1 MTPRIPA
8 SVLTTAL
15 TAAVATLAACGHPE
29 PAVTTAPS
37 ASPAAASSAL
47 MTKTVAG
54 PIAGTRITEAYAR
67 SVARSVYV
75 WAWPMVNVYNRR
87 LGFADL
93 KEPGRVGGVLPA
105 APPNR
110 VSMLTNYVEPTE
122 REVACPNQDVVYG
135 GGPVALDLEPVV
147 VQVPDFG
154 DRFWVY
160 QIVDVRTDSFVDL
173 GKMYGT
179 KPGFYLLV
187 GPDWHGTVP
196 DGINQ
201 VFRATSNTGFL
212 IPRVFMDDTDA
223 DRAAIQPLIS
233 QIDVYPL
240 SQFDGKMKQTDWSKT
255 PSFPAPPP
263 EPNGG
268 ESPKVIPAKFFD
280 ELPMVLKDAQPLP
293 GEEAIYA
300 QAQALLAAAKA
311 DPAIKAAIDDEA
323 AKTEQAV
330 IAPLL
335 EFRHFGIPLPHQWTT
350 VRNGAKFGTDYFTRA
365 AVARSNIFVN
375 KPNEA
380 TYFYQ
385 DLDDAGARLN
395 GSKRYTVTFA
405 KGEPPVKGFWS
416 LTLYDA
422 QHFFAPNAIHRFSVG
437 TKNKDLKVNADGSL
451 TIYVQADEPTDPV
464 QRANWLPAPKG
475 GDFSLYIRTYWPD
488 APVLDGQWTPPPVK
502 AGS

>member
-1 MTPRIPA
+1 MPA
-8 SVLTTAL
+8 SILTTAL
-15 TAAVATLAACGHPE
+15 TAAVATLAACGRPE
-29 PAVTTAPS
+29 PAVTTAPP
-37 ASPAAASSAL
+37 ASPAAASSAP

-54 PIAGTRITEAYAR
+54 PMAGTRITEAYAR

-93 KEPGRVGGVLPA
+93 KEPGRLGGVLPA

-110 VSMLTNYVEPTE
+110 LSMLNNYVEPTE

-154 DRFWVY
+154 ERFWVY
-160 QIVDVRTDSFVDL
+160 QIVDIRTDSFVDL

-196 DGINQ
+196 NGIAQ

-293 GEEAIYA
+293 GEGAIYA

-335 EFRHFGIPLPHQWTT
+335 EFRNFGIPLPHQWTT

>member
-1 MTPRIPA
+1 MTQRTVTVFA
-8 SVLTTAL
+8 N
-15 TAAVATLAACGHPE
+15 ATLIATCVALVGCGHQE
-29 PAVTTAPS
+29 PPAAATSSAP
-37 ASPAAASSAL
+37 PAAASSAPAVQ
-47 MTKTVAG
+47 TVAG
-54 PIAGTRITEAYAR
+54 PEAGTRITEAYAR
-67 SVARSVYV
+67 SVARNVYI

-87 LGFADL
+87 VGFTSL
-93 KEPGRVGGVLPA
+93 KEPGRLGGVLPA
-105 APPNR
+105 SPPNR
-110 VSMLTNYVEPTE
+110 ISMLTNYVKPTE

-135 GGPVALDLEPVV
+135 GGPLALDVEPVV
-147 VQVPDFG
+147 IQVPDFG

-160 QIVDVRTDSFVDL
+160 QIVDVRTDSFVDI

-179 KPGFYLLV
+179 KPGFYLFV

-196 DGINQ
+196 NGITH
-201 VFRATSNTGFL
+201 VFRASSNTGFM

-223 DRAAIQPLIS
+223 DRAAVQPLLS
-233 QIDVYPL
+233 QMDAYPL

-255 PSFPAPPP
+255 PTLPAPPP

-280 ELPMVLKDAQPLP
+280 ELPVVLKDAKPLP

-300 QAQALLAAAKA
+300 QAEALLAAAKD

-330 IAPLL
+330 IDPLL
-335 EFRHFGIPLPHQWTT
+335 EFHNFGIPLAHQWTT

-385 DLDDAGARLN
+385 DLDETGARLDAA
-395 GSKRYTVTFA
+395 KHYTVTFA
-405 KGEPPVKGFWS
+405 KGEPSVKGFWS

-422 QHFFAPNAIHRFSVG
+422 QHFFVPNAIHRFSVG
-437 TKNKDLKVNADGSL
+437 TKNKDLKPNADGTL
-451 TIYVQADEPTDPV
+451 TIYIQSDEPTDPA
-464 QRANWLPAPKG
+464 QRTNWLPAPKSG
-475 GDFSLYIRTYWPD
+475 VFSLYIRTYWPD
-488 APVLDGQWTPPPVK
+488 SAVLNGQWSPPPVK
-502 AGS
+502 TGS

>member
-1 MTPRIPA
+1 MTPRIHA
-8 SVLTTAL
+8 TTMAAAL
-15 TAAVATLAACGHPE
+15 VTLAACGRPE
-29 PAVTTAPS
+29 PTAAPPP
-37 ASPAAASSAL
+37 PAPPAASSAAPVAQ
-47 MTKTVAG
+47 TVPG
-54 PIAGTRITEAYAR
+54 PVAGTRLTEAYAR

-87 LGFADL
+87 IGFANL
-93 KEPGRVGGVLPA
+93 KEPGRLGGVLPA

-110 VSMLTNYVEPTE
+110 LSMLNNYVEPSE

-135 GGPVALDLEPVV
+135 GGPLALDVEPVV

-196 DGINQ
+196 AGITK
-201 VFRATSNTGFL
+201 VFRANSNTGFA

-223 DRAAIQPLIS
+223 DRAAVQPLVS
-233 QIDVYPL
+233 QIDMYPL
-240 SQFDGKMKQTDWSKT
+240 SQFDGKMKQTDWSKA
-255 PSFPAPPP
+255 PSLPAPPP
-263 EPNGG
+263 EPSGG

-280 ELPMVLKDAQPLP
+280 ELAAILKDAQPLP
-293 GEEAIYA
+293 GEQAIYA
-300 QAQALLAAAKA
+300 QAEALLAAAKA
-311 DPAIKAAIDDEA
+311 DPAIRAAIDDEA
-323 AKTEQAV
+323 AKAEQAV
-330 IAPLL
+330 ITPLL
-335 EFRHFGIPLPHQWTT
+335 QFHNFGIPLPHEWST
-350 VRNGAKFGTDYFTRA
+350 VRNGAMFGTDYYTRT

-385 DLDDAGARLN
+385 DLDDAGTRLN

-405 KGEPPVKGFWS
+405 EGEPPVKGFWS

-422 QHFFAPNAIHRFSVG
+422 QHFFVPNQIKRFSLG
-437 TKNKDLKVNADGSL
+437 TKNKDLKLNADGSL
-451 TIYVQADEPTDPV
+451 TLYIQADEPTDAN
-464 QRANWLPAPKG
+464 QRANWLPSPKG
-475 GDFSLYIRTYWPD
+475 KDFSLYIRTYWPD
-488 APVLDGQWTPPPVK
+488 TSVLNGQWTPPPVK